1 MPIHIV
7 FWRQIYKRGNALAG
21 NDPNRVS
28 SDLDDRISDAKKR
41 YARGELNADKHAES
55 KGWAV
60 AIEFVGAVLISAFIG
75 WSIDEYADLET
86 RPWGMI
92 VMLLLGF
99 AAGVRRAMQTSVQ
112 FDADPTNDED

>member
-1 MPIHIV
+1 M
-7 FWRQIYKRGNALAG
+7 AG
-21 NDPNRVS
+21 NDPKHGL
-28 SDLDDRISDAKKR
+28 SDLDERISEAKKR
-41 YARGELNADKHAES
+41 YARRELNADKQAES

-75 WSIDEYADLET
+75 WAIDEYAGLNT

-99 AAGVRRAMQTSVQ
+99 AAGVRRAMQTSAQ
-112 FDADPTNDED
+112 FDSDPTNDKD

>member
-1 MPIHIV
+1 MM
-7 FWRQIYKRGNALAG
+7 FWRQIYKRGSALAG
-21 NDPNRVS
+21 NDPNKGS

-41 YARGELNADKHAES
+41 YARRELNADKHAES

-75 WSIDEYADLET
+75 WSIDEYAGLDT

-112 FDADPTNDED
+112 FDADPTNDKD